1 MRKKKFNQLIQ
12 ALFEINVI
20 LEWTLGGKDI
30 SNGKTKYGK

>member
-20 LEWTLGGKDI
+20 LEWTLGGKDT